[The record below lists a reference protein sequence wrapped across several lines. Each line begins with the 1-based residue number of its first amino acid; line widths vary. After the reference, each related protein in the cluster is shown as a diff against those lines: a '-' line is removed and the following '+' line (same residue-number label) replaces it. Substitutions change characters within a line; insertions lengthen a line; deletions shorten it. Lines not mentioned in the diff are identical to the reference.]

1 MSLCHHQYTP
11 HVHINCL
18 YLSHALHPVLLMVQV
33 IPPLLPQMEP
43 PVGEILTVLRKLY
56 DQAHLVEEPQDDTE
70 DDVNGGNLDE
80 QGGEQ
85 DCPHLKQKIPYHGRA
100 DSFQQN
106 PHFIREENMDCV
118 GEGGEGFLHLVSCL
132 AENLSLL
139 AGHVSMVTSR
149 HMNCLHCL
157 QLEMN
162 SKQILCIL
170 LVRNK
175 EAHSLLWLCFVKEF
189 TFIS

>member
-1 MSLCHHQYTP
+1 
-11 HVHINCL
+11 
-18 YLSHALHPVLLMVQV
+18 MVQV

-43 PVGEILTVLRKLY
+43 PLGEILTVLHKLY

-70 DDVNGGNLDE
+70 DDVKEGNLDV

-85 DCPHLKQKIPYHGRA
+85 DCPHLKHEIPYHGGA

-106 PHFIREENMDCV
+106 PHVIREENMYCV

-139 AGHVSMVTSR
+139 AGHVSKVTSMHR
-149 HMNCLHCL
+149 NCLHCL

-162 SKQILCIL
+162 SKQIFCIL
-170 LVRNK
+170 LERNQ
-175 EAHSLLWLCFVKEF
+175 EADSLLCLCFVKEF
-189 TFIS
+189 IR